1 MLLRWEMFFGN
12 EDETPKAAGRGSKST
27 LWTELWPPKP
37 SVEALM
43 LNVTVFGDRALLG
56 GH

>member
-1 MLLRWEMFFGN
+1 MRPQRLLAE
-12 EDETPKAAGRGSKST
+12 AANRQ
-27 LWTELWPPKP
+27 LWTELWSPKP